1 MSGNSDF
8 VLVIEHGWRRGLN
21 NLLDNELARWW
32 KTRMWWIQSLI
43 WVGLIGFMLASLLFG
58 AADFNLQDGLMIYAV
73 FAGIFPAVAVVIIMQ
88 GVLVGEKKDGTA
100 AWIMSKPAARQAF
113 ILSKIVA
120 NSLGILVTMVVL
132 PGVVAYVLFFIRTK
146 TGLDPLAFLA
156 ALGII
161 FLNHLF
167 YLTLTLMLGSFF
179 HNRGPVI
186 GISMAFLFIQQY
198 LIGLLP
204 ALRNILPWTLVVPL
218 NNETEAIVPALLSG
232 QPIHSLIPIV
242 AVVVW
247 CVMFILISLW
257 RFNREEF

>member
-1 MSGNSDF
+1 
-8 VLVIEHGWRRGLN
+8 
-21 NLLDNELARWW
+21 
-32 KTRMWWIQSLI
+32 
-43 WVGLIGFMLASLLFG
+43 
-58 AADFNLQDGLMIYAV
+58 
-73 FAGIFPAVAVVIIMQ
+73 
-88 GVLVGEKKDGTA
+88 
-100 AWIMSKPAARQAF
+100 
-113 ILSKIVA
+113 
-120 NSLGILVTMVVL
+120 MVVL

-146 TGLDPLAFLA
+146 TGLDPLAFMA

-186 GISMAFLFIQQY
+186 GIGMAFLFIQQY

-218 NNETEAIVPALLSG
+218 NNETEAIVPALLLG

-242 AVVVW
+242 VVVVW